1 MGFRVPTASV
11 TRSMHNTDN
20 TPNDLAGIRIYD
32 GDELIFDGDDPT
44 TYVICETA
52 EQIESLFAKIAAG
65 CDL

>member
-1 MGFRVPTASV
+1 
-11 TRSMHNTDN
+11 MHNTDN